1 MSGLDWWLWTG
12 VSFTAQLIARRNSN
26 FYCRFGFTMSSTAE
40 EVTSTPSFKRAKN
53 HEAATTATDE
63 HEHEHPADVA
73 AAAAAASAADAPEG
87 SDPAA
92 HASHPYYQ
100 YSQHYPYPYDY
111 AAYDG
116 HEHHPTTYAAPHHTA
131 VHDLHGAE
139 AEHESSAV
147 VSPPD
152 QEITSSPIR
161 STAASGEGGGDL
173 SYGYDQPYSHY
184 YPPPN
189 LMHVAPS
196 PVNTAASSLALM
208 ASQSSPENS
217 RKRKASYDQHQSQQ
231 YDTRTGYYGQGPF
244 AGAPPD
250 GAGAYAEADE
260 GEGERIIF
268 RLYREEDKK
277 ALSERHCYV
286 RQCYIQAF
294 TATASDVSSRH
305 SKGAQKLM
313 SQGQVGVRCIFCSHL
328 PQGDRAERAVCY
340 PRSISRLYQTVAD
353 MQRFHFENC
362 RCIPIKTKNMY
373 QALKTSRKRGQEKP
387 QDYWIRS
394 AQELGLYDNP
404 DGGIFYDAT
413 RAIAVPYADEG
424 SEDRIAA
431 EADAAD
437 AEAEAAAAVDAAVQ
451 AAAREDGDDAIQNE
465 DEKGTADGGVPV

>member
-1 MSGLDWWLWTG
+1 
-12 VSFTAQLIARRNSN
+12 
-26 FYCRFGFTMSSTAE
+26 MSSTVE
-40 EVTSTPSFKRAKN
+40 EVASTPSFKRAKN
-53 HEAATTATDE
+53 EAATTATDEPE

-73 AAAAAASAADAPEG
+73 AAAAAASAAVPEG
-87 SDPAA
+87 SDPDA

-100 YSQHYPYPYDY
+100 YPHHYPYPYDY
-111 AAYDG
+111 AAYSAG
-116 HEHHPTTYAAPHHTA
+116 HEHPHHHPTTYAHHTA
-131 VHDLHGAE
+131 VHGGLHGPE
-139 AEHESSAV
+139 TEHESTAV

-152 QEITSSPIR
+152 QEITSTPIR
-161 STAASGEGGGDL
+161 STAASGGAAAGGDMPPL
-173 SYGYDQPYSHY
+173 SYGYDQPYSYY
-184 YPPPN
+184 YPQPH

-217 RKRKASYDQHQSQQ
+217 RKRKASYDQQQSQQ
-231 YDTRTGYYGQGPF
+231 HPYDGASGYYSGQGPY

-260 GEGERIIF
+260 GDGERIIF
-268 RLYREEDKK
+268 RLYRDEDKG

-305 SKGAQKLM
+305 SKGAQKLN
-313 SQGQVGVRCIFCSHL
+313 QGQVGVRCIFCSHL
-328 PQGDRAERAVCY
+328 PHGDRAERAVCY

-362 RCIPIKTKNMY
+362 PCIPIKTKETY
-373 QALKTSRKRGQEKP
+373 RALKTSRKRGQEKP

-394 AQELGLYDNP
+394 ARELGLYDNP
-404 DGGIFYDAT
+404 DGGIYYDAT
-413 RAIAVPYADEG
+413 RAVAVPYDADEG
-424 SEDRIAA
+424 SEDRAAA

-437 AEAEAAAAVDAAVQ
+437 AEAEAAAAADAADAAAR
-451 AAAREDGDDAIQNE
+451 AAAREDEDDAVQNE
-465 DEKGTADGGVPV
+465 EEGRKKTWDGGIPV

>member
-1 MSGLDWWLWTG
+1 
-12 VSFTAQLIARRNSN
+12 
-26 FYCRFGFTMSSTAE
+26 MSSTAE
-40 EVTSTPSFKRAKN
+40 DVASTPSFKRAKN
-53 HEAATTATDE
+53 VAATTD
-63 HEHEHPADVA
+63 EHEHPADLAA
-73 AAAAAASAADAPEG
+73 AAAAAASAAAPEV

-100 YSQHYPYPYDY
+100 YPHHYPYHYDY
-111 AAYDG
+111 AAYG
-116 HEHHPTTYAAPHHTA
+116 HEHHHHPAYAHHTA
-131 VHDLHGAE
+131 VHGLHGTE

-152 QEITSSPIR
+152 HEGGSTGDITSTPIR
-161 STAASGEGGGDL
+161 STTASGGGGEGDMPPL
-173 SYGYDQPYSHY
+173 SYGYDQPYSYY
-184 YPPPN
+184 YPPPH

-217 RKRKASYDQHQSQQ
+217 RKRKASCDQQQSQHQHQPQ
-231 YDTRTGYYGQGPF
+231 YDGASGYYGHGPY

-260 GEGERIIF
+260 GDGERIIF
-268 RLYREEDKK
+268 RLYRDEDKD

-305 SKGAQKLM
+305 SKGAQKLN
-313 SQGQVGVRCIFCSHL
+313 QGQVGVRCIFCSHL
-328 PQGDRAERAVCY
+328 PHGDRSERAVCY

-362 RCIPIKTKNMY
+362 VCIPSKTKETY
-373 QALKTSRKRGQEKP
+373 QTLKTSRKRGQEKP

-394 AQELGLYDNP
+394 ARELGLYDNP

-413 RAIAVPYADEG
+413 RAVALPYAIQS
-424 SEDRIAA
+424 SEDRAAA
-431 EADAAD
+431 EADAAG
-437 AEAEAAAAVDAAVQ
+437 AEAEAAAAADAAAQ
-451 AAAREDGDDAIQNE
+451 AAAREDGDDAMQNKE
-465 DEKGTADGGVPV
+465 EKETADGGISV